1 MIAPQLKLTEPQ
13 KRIVWLIRQTG
24 EISRI
29 ELARALHLAPAA
41 MTRLTRELT
50 SLGVICDR
58 EAAQTGDRGRPTV
71 PVTLS
76 GQAGYAIGA
85 TVHPGWIDLIAS
97 DFAGRQSAFLR
108 APFNSPQLED
118 FSDTVERWMGSLSA
132 SDASF
137 RARFLGLGV
146 AAPGPRTKEDP
157 VRRQV
162 VEWLSG
168 WRGRDLAQD
177 LSDRLFMPVWVEN
190 DANCAALAELYC
202 GGVLAHGGS
211 AIVLFLGHGVGG
223 GVIMKRDVFLGE
235 FSNAGEIGRLFP
247 GSYPRPSGID
257 LLKELRVAGADISD
271 LFDMEQV
278 IAGHPDLIEAW
289 CVRVAGQLELAVHAG
304 VAWFDPGAVI
314 ISGALPSVLVNRL
327 TQLIA
332 QGEWVRPHLHLP
344 QPAILASA
352 LGSKSVVIGASLLPI
367 HACTV
372 AAEA

>member
-1 MIAPQLKLTEPQ
+1 MNAAQLKMTELQ
-13 KRIVWLIRQTG
+13 KRIVWRIRQSR

-50 SLGVICDR
+50 SLGVIAEL

-71 PVTLS
+71 PITLS
-76 GQAGYAIGA
+76 GQAGYAVGA
-85 TVHPGWIDLIAS
+85 TVHPGWIDMVAS
-97 DFAGRQSAFLR
+97 DFTGRQAAFLR
-108 APFNSPQLED
+108 APFHSPRLED
-118 FSDTVERWMGSLSA
+118 FSDTVEKWMAGLSA
-132 SDASF
+132 SDAAF
-137 RARFLGLGV
+137 RGRFLGLGV
-146 AAPGPRTKEDP
+146 AAPGPTTKDDP
-157 VRRQV
+157 DRRHV

-168 WRGRDLAQD
+168 WRGRDLALD

-223 GVIMKRDVFLGE
+223 GVIMQRDVFLGE
-235 FSNAGEIGRLFP
+235 FRNAGEIGRLFP
-247 GSYPRPSGID
+247 GSHPRPSGID
-257 LLKELRVAGADISD
+257 LLKELRAAGAAITD
-271 LFDMEQV
+271 LFEMEQV
-278 IAGHPDLIEAW
+278 IASYPALIEAW
-289 CVRVAGQLELAVHAG
+289 CLRVADQLVLAVHSG

-314 ISGALPSVLVNRL
+314 LSGALPAQLVNRV
-327 TQLIA
+327 TELIA
-332 QGEWVRPHLHLP
+332 GGGWLGPHQHLP
-344 QPAILASA
+344 QPAIIASA

-372 AAEA
+372 AASE